1 MNAFTKRN
9 ESLAA
14 KWAKPR
20 ILKTV
25 ARNPRYHG
33 YYIESGAQAEAST
46 LKTQRILKG
55 ALR

>member
-25 ARNPRYHG
+25 DRNPRYHG
-33 YYIESGAQAEAST
+33 YYIESGAQAQAST
-46 LKTQRILKG
+46 LKTQRIVKG

>member
-1 MNAFTKRN
+1 MTAFAIPRQ
-9 ESLAA
+9 SLAS

-25 ARNPRYHG
+25 DRNPRYHG
-33 YYIESGAQAEAST
+33 YYIESGAQAQAST